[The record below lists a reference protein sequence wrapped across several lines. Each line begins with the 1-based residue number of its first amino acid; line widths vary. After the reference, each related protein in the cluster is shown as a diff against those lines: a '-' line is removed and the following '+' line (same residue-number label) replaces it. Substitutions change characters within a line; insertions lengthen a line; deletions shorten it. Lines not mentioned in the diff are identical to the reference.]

1 MNNLVTNS
9 DSESTIV
16 GVLNAGKNSTSTCK
30 VNITTRFDVKNHKLN
45 TQYIAKGVF
54 SSCLY
59 GSLCALILCIRITWL
74 GQPHNSITHMGIFGK
89 KPLQVQQQTKQH
101 MMQIV

>member
-9 DSESTIV
+9 DSESIIV
-16 GVLNAGKNSTSTCK
+16 GVLNASKTPPPRK

-45 TQYIAKGVF
+45 TQYIAKRGIFFVF
-54 SSCLY
+54 VRFFVCFNPLY
-59 GSLCALILCIRITWL
+59 SDHMVR
-74 GQPHNSITHMGIFGK
+74 QPHNPITHMGIFGK

>member
-16 GVLNAGKNSTSTCK
+16 GVLNAGKNSASTCK

-45 TQYIAKGVF
+45 AQYIAK
-54 SSCLY
+54 
-59 GSLCALILCIRITWL
+59 R
-74 GQPHNSITHMGIFGK
+74 GIFFVFVRFFVCFN
-89 KPLQVQQQTKQH
+89 PLYLDH
-101 MMQIV
+101 MVRAAT

>member
-45 TQYIAKGVF
+45 A
-54 SSCLY
+54 
-59 GSLCALILCIRITWL
+59 
-74 GQPHNSITHMGIFGK
+74 
-89 KPLQVQQQTKQH
+89 
-101 MMQIV
+101 